1 MEKAN
6 RFMISTA
13 FLSLLLAGCANPV
26 SSSSA
31 ALASSSPSESSAESS
46 GESSVSSSSSVSPSS
61 AASSASSSDVSSYE
75 IVNGDLET
83 GDLTG
88 WTIVSGT
95 AFAPGGVSSASEVV
109 SGVPANKHGSY
120 FYDPTSEAAVGEL
133 RSSSFIVGGAC
144 YATFLL
150 GAGYQ
155 QALTYLSLVD
165 ASSGLEL
172 ARYGNALF
180 NDPSLSGSGSYHVA
194 NLNAYKADLRAF
206 RGHGAYFLLVD
217 SSTANYGYLTF
228 DDIVTYY
235 TADPGDAFTLAV
247 DIKPVFPDLAGTPN
261 VLYNETFATQTLA
274 GWTVIGEDGVFRDSD
289 ISSSLLLSN
298 RPDESKIGVLRSSAF
313 KVGGSGLIS
322 LRLGATKHRDLTYLS
337 IKEVGTNAEV
347 FRTWS
352 SRWKDSDEEKTHLYD
367 IDLYGEMGKA
377 LYLEFVDNSRSDW
390 GLLTIEAISTYDA
403 TAPAVTDEEAVNLLE
418 PILSSPT
425 FATMRSIMSDL
436 LSEISDDDTQKTV
449 SACFYATLDGVSNS
463 KGAWASPVNYEFDGS
478 VFVYTG
484 DIAAMWLRDSSV
496 QFLPY
501 LRFTNVDPD
510 VKALFKGLLRKQ
522 FEFIRRNPYANAFNA
537 DGSVYEKKFEID
549 SLVYPLW
556 LASRY
561 YDITGDG
568 SVYDAFYLETLQTVL
583 TTLEAERNHNDA
595 NYAVTNAT
603 DLANSQPS
611 FDPSSGLIWSGY
623 RPSDDVTYY
632 KFNIPDNM
640 FAVAAMENASRILN
654 QIGRGGALASEAAA
668 LAASVRAAI
677 ETYGVYLSPIYGKI
691 YAFETDGSNSV
702 ATSPAHKLLMDAANV
717 PSLLSAPWLGYC
729 AYDDATYLATR
740 SFALSSD
747 NPYYYVGTYG
757 QGIGD
762 PHDQVSGPAVWP
774 LAIAME
780 ALTSLSPSE
789 IQSCLA
795 SLVGLSGGTYVMHEA
810 VDANDPSQYSRDFF
824 TWPCALYADA
834 YLSKILGLGYLTGLE
849 GGN

>member
-1 MEKAN
+1 MRKTN
-6 RFMISTA
+6 RLIVSAA
-13 FLSLLLAGCANPV
+13 FLGLLLAGCQNAVV
-26 SSSSA
+26 SSSSFS
-31 ALASSSPSESSAESS
+31 LASSSSPATSSASASS
-46 GESSVSSSSSVSPSS
+46 GVSSSPAASSPSS
-61 AASSASSSDVSSYE
+61 SFDPSSYE
-75 IVNGDLET
+75 LVNGDLET

-88 WTIVSGT
+88 WTVVSGT
-95 AFAPGGVSSASEVV
+95 AFAAGGVSSATEVA
-109 SGVPANKHGSY
+109 SGVPSAKHGDY
-120 FYDPTSEAAVGEL
+120 FYDLTSEAAVGEL
-133 RSSSFIVGGAC
+133 RSSSFVVGGAC

-155 QALTYLSLVD
+155 EALTYLSLVD
-165 ASSGLEL
+165 AVSGLEL

-180 NDPSLSGSGSYHVA
+180 NDPSLSGGGAYRVA

-206 RGHGAYFLLVD
+206 RGRSAYFLLVD

-228 DDIVTYY
+228 DDIVTYCA
-235 TADPGDAFTLAV
+235 ADPGDGFTLAI
-247 DIKPVFPDLAGTPN
+247 DIKPAFPDLAGTPN

-352 SRWKDSDEEKTHLYD
+352 SRWKDSDEEKTHLYYL
-367 IDLYGEMGKA
+367 DLYGETGKA

-390 GLLTIEAISTYDA
+390 GLLTIEAISTYYA
-403 TAPAVTDEEAVNLLE
+403 SAPAVTDEEAVNLLE
-418 PILSSPT
+418 PILSSPA
-425 FATMRSIMSDL
+425 FATMRSSMSGL
-436 LSEISDDDTQKTV
+436 LAEVSDAATRTTLEK
-449 SACFYATLDGVSNS
+449 CFYATLDGVSNS
-463 KGAWASPVNYEFDGS
+463 KGNWGSPVHYGSDGS

-501 LRFTNVDPD
+501 LRFVNADPD

-522 FEFIRRNPYANAFNA
+522 FEFIRRHPYANAFNA
-537 DGSVYEKKFEID
+537 DGSVYENKFEID

-561 YDITGDG
+561 YDITGDDG
-568 SVYDAFYLETLQTVL
+568 IFDAFYLETLQTVL
-583 TTLEAERNHNDA
+583 ATLEAERNHNDA
-595 NYAVTNAT
+595 DYAVTNAT
-603 DLANSQPS
+603 DLANSHPA
-611 FDPSSGLIWSGY
+611 FNASSGLIWSAY

-640 FAVAAMENASRILN
+640 FAVGVMENVGRILSLV
-654 QIGRGGALASEAAA
+654 GRGSAQAAEAVSM
-668 LAASVRAAI
+668 AASVRAAI
-677 ETYGVYLSPIYGKI
+677 EAYGVYASPKYGKI
-691 YAFETDGSNSV
+691 YAFETDGSNSDI
-702 ATSPAHKLLMDAANV
+702 ASPSHKLLMDAANV

-729 AYDDATYLATR
+729 AYDDATYLDTR

-747 NPYYYVGTYG
+747 NPYYYVGAYG

-774 LAIAME
+774 LSIAME
-780 ALTSLSPSE
+780 ALTSTSGSE

-795 SLVGLSGGTYVMHEA
+795 SLVGLSDGTCVMHEA
-810 VDANDPSQYSRDFF
+810 VDADDPSQYSRDFF

-834 YLSKILGLGYLTGLE
+834 YLSKILGLGYQTSPE